1 MFSLKNSFVNYW
13 LVDSYSAFAKNSYS
27 KYIKYIFRYIAN
39 GSVNYQWSKFINST
53 EQHKR
58 WTNYYGYSFLRKMQY
73 SYLSLHLSK
82 KEQLNILQQHYNW
95 LFSNIKEESYYREIS
110 LFNSTFTD
118 NLDNQHLVEIILQCN
133 STFEYEGEMSML
145 MKVNGSIQYT
155 LTFSSMLDH
164 QKSCFFIGGLQAGKQ
179 DVTTLDSLKVLTK
192 TMHGLRPKQFI
203 LHALSILAN
212 QFDVDSIFAISNK
225 NHVFNGLQ
233 RLWTKKQ
240 VKASLDGFWE
250 EFDAQKIAKG
260 NYCFKPLSSTIDLEE
275 IASKKRSQY
284 RKRQLILDDLNEQI
298 EKNIN
303 HVRCV
308 A

>member
-1 MFSLKNSFVNYW
+1 M
-13 LVDSYSAFAKNSYS
+13 DSYFAFAKSSHS
-27 KYIKYIFRYIAN
+27 KYIKYIFRYIIN

-58 WTNYYGYSFLRKMQY
+58 WTSYYGYSFLRKMQY
-73 SYLSLHLSK
+73 SYLSSHINK
-82 KEQLNILQQHYNW
+82 QEQLNILQQHYNW
-95 LFSNIKEESYYREIS
+95 LFSNIKEESYYREIH

-118 NLDNQHLVEIILQCN
+118 SLENTHLVEIILQCN
-133 STFEYEGEMSML
+133 SLFEYEGEMSLL
-145 MKVNGSIQYT
+145 MKVNGGVQYT
-155 LTFSSMLDH
+155 LTFSSMLDN
-164 QKSCFFIGGLQAGKQ
+164 QKTCFFIGGLQAGKQ
-179 DVTTLDSLKVLTK
+179 DVTTLDGLKILTK

-212 QFDVDSIFAISNK
+212 QFAVDDIFAISNK

-250 EFDAQKIAKG
+250 EFDAKKLATG
-260 NYCFKPLSSTIDLEE
+260 NYCFKPLSNNIDLEE

-284 RKRQLILDDLNEQI
+284 RKRQLILDELNEQMV
-298 EKNIN
+298 KNLNNIR
-303 HVRCV
+303 HIV
-308 A
+308 